1 MAAKTIFASLGVAV
15 EQILQERFA
24 PGAATFTQA
33 ESVPCTVEFTKSR
46 KRLECTSSETLLAV
60 AERNDI
66 RIPASCRLG
75 QCGTCATRVLAGTV
89 EMESDEGLSPA
100 LRAEGFSL
108 LCVGRARGIVSL
120 EA

>member
-1 MAAKTIFASLGVAV
+1 MSLGVSAN
-15 EQILQERFA
+15 QIHQERFV
-24 PGAATFTQA
+24 PGAVAYA
-33 ESVPCTVEFTKSR
+33 PRESVPCTVEFTRSR
-46 KRLECTSSETLLAV
+46 KRIECNSTDTLLSV

-66 RIPASCRLG
+66 DIPASCRIG
-75 QCGTCATRVLAGTV
+75 QCGTCATRVLTGEV